1 MADWKTLE
9 EANAEYDKLADKI
22 SEMDKA
28 AKETQLELDA
38 LKGNASEDAKTIK
51 DLQSE
56 LDKTKKVN
64 YALSLRANIEQEKK
78 SASELIN
85 NIFFGGEKK

>member
-22 SEMDKA
+22 SKMANDAEEK
-28 AKETQLELDA
+28 QLELDA
-38 LKGNASEDAKTIK
+38 LKGNASEDAKKIK
-51 DLQSE
+51 DLQAE

-64 YALSLRANIEQEKK
+64 YALSLRANVEQEKK